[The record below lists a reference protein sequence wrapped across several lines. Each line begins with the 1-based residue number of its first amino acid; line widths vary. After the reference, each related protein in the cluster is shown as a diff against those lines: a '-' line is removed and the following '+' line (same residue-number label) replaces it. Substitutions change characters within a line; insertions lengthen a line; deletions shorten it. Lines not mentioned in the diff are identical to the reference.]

1 MVVFLRGFEVPCP
14 LLGRCKKKV
23 DFDHYQKFCSATLEE
38 NWRKCEEFVRLT
50 SGQKTPAEWSRAVSP
65 FAALPA
71 PTGESR
77 ARPSGGSTGS
87 RR

>member
-38 NWRKCEEFVRLT
+38 YWRECDEFKRLT
-50 SGQKTPAEWSRAVSP
+50 SGERTPAEWSGIVSP
-65 FAALPA
+65 IAALPA
-71 PTGESR
+71 PTR
-77 ARPSGGSTGS
+77 APSTRAGGGSTGS